1 MSEVKVTYRFIKH
14 TPRKVRALADLIRGK
29 SYDWSMAQ
37 LENVNRRASKPVS
50 ELLKS
55 GYFAAK
61 DKDIDLESLFVKEI
75 RVDEGPR
82 LKRRRYGSRGRASM
96 VMKRMTHLTIILDNK
111 KTKEKKDKKT
121 KKNIQSKPGE
131 KNGSQSKSN

>member
-1 MSEVKVTYRFIKH
+1 MSEVKVKYRFIKQ
-14 TPRKVRALADLIRGK
+14 TPRKVRSLVDLIRGK

-37 LENVNRRASKPVS
+37 LNQVNRRATKPVM

-61 DKDIDLESLFVKEI
+61 DKDLELDSLFVKEAF
-75 RVDEGPR
+75 VDEGPR
-82 LKRRRYGSRGRASM
+82 LKRRRFNSRGRASM
-96 VMKRMTHLTIILDNK
+96 VMKRMAHLTIVLCNK
-111 KTKEKKDKKT
+111 ESKKEKVKPKKS
-121 KKNIQSKPGE
+121 IQSKPGE